1 MIERLE
7 WYNRFQN
14 EVLDYRHRFLIDF
27 DDHEIPL
34 MSRDARRAR
43 LTLLDNAK
51 RAYTLECRQRVRG
64 QTVIPNFMAKRIP
77 AHPE

>member
-27 DDHEIPL
+27 DDHEIQL
-34 MSRDARRAR
+34 MSRDARSAR

-51 RAYTLECRQRVRG
+51 RVYTLECRQKVHG
-64 QTVIPNFMAKRIP
+64 QTVIPNFMVKRLP
-77 AHPE
+77 TNPE